1 MPRCQAGIRICRACV
16 QDHDDHGG
24 PDIVS
29 YHNHAS
35 EDSEGEWAS
44 VSARTPQLRRVE
56 QTTIARPLICAAKNA
71 EGGRMLCQRC
81 RGLLVRVTFDDLS
94 EEICRMSP
102 ATRCV
107 NCGCIEDEI
116 VLANRLR
123 PTTSNRSEPRGT
135 VKKSGLMLTK
145 AYARAS

>member
-1 MPRCQAGIRICRACV
+1 M
-16 QDHDDHGG
+16 
-24 PDIVS
+24 S
-29 YHNHAS
+29 YHNQAS
-35 EDSEGEWAS
+35 KNIEGQRAS
-44 VSARTPQLRRVE
+44 VFARTPQLRRVE
-56 QTTIARPLICAAKNA
+56 QTTIAKPLICAATNA

-94 EEICRMSP
+94 EEVCRVSP

-123 PTTSNRSEPRGT
+123 PPMSNRSEPRGT
-135 VKKSGLMLTK
+135 LKKSGLMLTK
-145 AYARAS
+145 AYARTS